1 MPGQPD
7 GRTQRQASP
16 GPKMSRAENAT
27 AAVARTPRRFWNV
40 PNSLTVSRL
49 VLAVAVYGLI
59 EFQAYAWALAVFLV
73 AAATDALDGYFA
85 RLLKQESPLGRQLD
99 PLIDKVIVAG
109 CYIYLTT
116 IPDTGVRPWMV
127 TAIVVRELLIQGL
140 RSLIEGRAS
149 PSARTAG
156 KLKTVVQC
164 ASISAVLLVLWLQSS
179 SPPFL
184 AWVRDGLTWLAVA
197 LTIYSG
203 LVYIRIAMPSLR
215 RAVLVVTPS
224 RRPVRARRESGRQT
238 RRAVGGRPAGAAG
251 AAARGGRRP
260 GGLRHEP
267 GRGMDDES
275 IEPLPQ
281 PLCRPAARPRPVRG
295 APVGVPARRRCP
307 AGRTRRVAMAP
318 RDPSERSARP
328 SRGRSRPA

>member
-1 MPGQPD
+1 
-7 GRTQRQASP
+7 
-16 GPKMSRAENAT
+16 MSRAENAT

-49 VLAVAVYGLI
+49 VLAVAVYALI
-59 EFQAYAWALAVFLV
+59 DFEAYAWALGLFLV

-116 IPDTGVRPWMV
+116 IPGTGVRPWMV

-140 RSLIEGRAS
+140 RSLLEGQGQ
-149 PSARTAG
+149 PFGARTTG

-164 ASISAVLLVLWLQSS
+164 ASIAAVLLVLWLDSS

-184 AWVRDGLTWLAVA
+184 AWVRDALTWLAVA

-203 LVYIRIAMPSLR
+203 LVYIHIAMPSLR
-215 RAVLVVTPS
+215 R
-224 RRPVRARRESGRQT
+224 ES
-238 RRAVGGRPAGAAG
+238 
-251 AAARGGRRP
+251 
-260 GGLRHEP
+260 
-267 GRGMDDES
+267 S
-275 IEPLPQ
+275 
-281 PLCRPAARPRPVRG
+281 
-295 APVGVPARRRCP
+295 
-307 AGRTRRVAMAP
+307 
-318 RDPSERSARP
+318 S
-328 SRGRSRPA
+328 

>member
-1 MPGQPD
+1 MIEAATDAHPES
-7 GRTQRQASP
+7 QASP
-16 GPKMSRAENAT
+16 RPTMSRAQNAT
-27 AAVARTPRRFWNV
+27 AAVARTSRRFWNV

-59 EFQAYAWALAVFLV
+59 EFRAYAWALGVFLL

-140 RSLIEGRAS
+140 RSLLEGQGH
-149 PSARTAG
+149 PFGARTAG

-164 ASISAVLLVLWLQSS
+164 ASISAVLLVLWLHSS

-203 LVYIRIAMPSLR
+203 LVYIRVAMPSLR
-215 RAVLVVTPS
+215 G
-224 RRPVRARRESGRQT
+224 VR
-238 RRAVGGRPAGAAG
+238 
-251 AAARGGRRP
+251 
-260 GGLRHEP
+260 
-267 GRGMDDES
+267 
-275 IEPLPQ
+275 
-281 PLCRPAARPRPVRG
+281 
-295 APVGVPARRRCP
+295 
-307 AGRTRRVAMAP
+307 
-318 RDPSERSARP
+318 
-328 SRGRSRPA
+328 